1 MVLEF
6 YLFLVGTYCAMAGL
20 EEIGKKVYNRF
31 IRKRYFVVNFKSME
45 HEGSISC
52 IVKKGNYVNQEALEY
67 RIEEAYGDIGNYIVT
82 NIFELNR
89 RDFDYFNVRSVS
101 DTLDSSQEDGRE
113 VAYSDE
119 ELVAFQVSKNEK
131 PN

>member
-1 MVLEF
+1 
-6 YLFLVGTYCAMAGL
+6 MAGL